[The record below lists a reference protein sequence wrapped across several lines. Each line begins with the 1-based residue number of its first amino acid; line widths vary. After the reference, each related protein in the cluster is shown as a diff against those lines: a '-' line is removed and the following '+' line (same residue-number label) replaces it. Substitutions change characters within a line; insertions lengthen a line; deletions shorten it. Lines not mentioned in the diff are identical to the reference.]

1 MARVISIEPLVP
13 PDEVKIMT
21 TNPNTERRYA
31 VDKEVVSSIEKF
43 NESGIKKGIISSETL
58 KEIKPEFEG
67 DLPQYEEKP
76 TLKSIFCRLGTLNG
90 RLSKDK
96 SFKDLIV
103 KPKELQDAINTL
115 NLEKQANEMEELLK
129 NTNQIIEEKNN
140 TIKELQ
146 EQIEN
151 LQRENKALK
160 AVNEVLIGSDEVKE
174 EKVK

>member
-43 NESGIKKGIISSETL
+43 NESGIKKGIISSETV

-67 DLPQYEEKP
+67 NLPQYEEKP
-76 TLKSIFCRLGTLNG
+76 TLKSIFRRLGTLNG

-103 KPKELQDAINTL
+103 KPKELQDAISTL

-174 EKVK
+174 EKVR